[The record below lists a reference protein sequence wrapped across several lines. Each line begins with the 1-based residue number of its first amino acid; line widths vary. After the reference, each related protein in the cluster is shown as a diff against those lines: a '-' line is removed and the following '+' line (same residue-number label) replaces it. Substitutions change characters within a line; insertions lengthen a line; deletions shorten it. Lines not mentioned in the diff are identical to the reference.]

1 MGVVAGRDALNPTE
15 TDVLEHLLDEAFASL
30 VAGDPDHLRAV
41 LHEATDLAADDAEV
55 VYLQG
60 QLAWHDDGPA
70 AARPFLERAAEL
82 DPDFA
87 DAHHALGLVLEL
99 IGDRKTMI
107 EHNLEVLRLDAREDT
122 QGAVGTPE
130 DLEIIE
136 AEAERVLRH
145 LPERFRD
152 RLENVPVV
160 LEARP
165 SRAIV
170 EEGFDPRALG
180 MFEGTGDRDRKS
192 GDVEVAPTRVVLFFA
207 NLLASF
213 PDDEDLAL
221 QVEVTILHEIAHF
234 FGLDEDEIIRLGL
247 E

>member
-1 MGVVAGRDALNPTE
+1 MGVVAGREALNPTE
-15 TDVLEHLLDEAFASL
+15 IDVLEHLLDEAFSSL
-30 VAGDPDHLRAV
+30 VAGDADHLRSV
-41 LHEATDLAADDAEV
+41 VREAAELAADDAEV

-70 AARPFLERAAEL
+70 AARPFLERATKL

-87 DAHHALGLVLEL
+87 DAHHALGLELEVT
-99 IGDRKTMI
+99 GDNKTMI
-107 EHNLEVLRLDAREDT
+107 EHNLEVLRLDARADA
-122 QGAVGTPE
+122 QGAMGSPD
-130 DLEIIE
+130 DLELIE
-136 AEAERVLRH
+136 AEAERVLSR

-165 SRAIV
+165 SRAVV

-180 MFEGTGDRDRKS
+180 MFEGAGDRDRKS
-192 GDVEVAPTRVVLFFA
+192 GEVEVAPTRVVLYYA

-213 PDDEDLAL
+213 PEDEDLAL
-221 QVEVTILHEIAHF
+221 QIEVTILHELAHF
-234 FGLDEDEIIRLGL
+234 FGLDEDEVIRLGL

>member
-15 TDVLEHLLDEAFASL
+15 IQVLEHLLDEAFASL
-30 VAGDPDHLRAV
+30 IAGDAEHLRAV
-41 LHEATDLAADDAEV
+41 VHEAADLAGDDAEV

-60 QLAWHDDGPA
+60 QIAWHEDGPK
-70 AARPFLERAAEL
+70 AARPFLERAVQT

-87 DAHHALGLVLEL
+87 DAHHALGLVLEVL
-99 IGDRKTMI
+99 GDKDTMVA
-107 EHNLEVLRLDAREDT
+107 HNLEVLRLDTKIDAH
-122 QGAVGTPE
+122 GAIGTPE
-130 DLEIIE
+130 DLELIE
-136 AEAERVLRH
+136 AEAERVLHH

-160 LEARP
+160 LEPRP

-170 EEGFDPRALG
+170 AEGFDPRALG
-180 MFEGTGDRDRKS
+180 MFEGAGDRDKQA
-192 GDVEVAPTRVVLFFA
+192 GEVETAPTRVVLFFA

-221 QVEVTILHEIAHF
+221 QVEVTILHELAHF
-234 FGLDEDEIIRLGL
+234 FGLDEDEVAGLGL

>member
-15 TDVLEHLLDEAFASL
+15 IQVLEHLLDEAFASL
-30 VAGDPDHLRAV
+30 IAGDAEHLRAV
-41 LHEATDLAADDAEV
+41 VHEAADLAGDDAEV

-60 QLAWHDDGPA
+60 QIAWHEDGPK
-70 AARPFLERAAEL
+70 AARPFLERAVQT

-87 DAHHALGLVLEL
+87 DAHHALGLVLE
-99 IGDRKTMI
+99 
-107 EHNLEVLRLDAREDT
+107 VL
-122 QGAVGTPE
+122 G
-130 DLEIIE
+130 
-136 AEAERVLRH
+136 VLHH

-160 LEARP
+160 LEPRP

-170 EEGFDPRALG
+170 AEGFDPRALG
-180 MFEGTGDRDRKS
+180 MFEGAGDRDKQA
-192 GDVEVAPTRVVLFFA
+192 GEVETAPTRVVLFFA

-221 QVEVTILHEIAHF
+221 QVEVTILHELAHF
-234 FGLDEDEIIRLGL
+234 FGLDEDEVAGLGL

>member
-15 TDVLEHLLDEAFASL
+15 IDVLEHLLDEAFSSL
-30 VAGDPDHLRAV
+30 VAGDAEHLRAV
-41 LHEATDLAADDAEV
+41 VHEAAELAADDAEV

-60 QLAWHDDGPA
+60 QLAWHDDGPS
-70 AARPFLERAAEL
+70 AARPFLERAVEI

-87 DAHHALGLVLEL
+87 DAHHALGLVLEVV
-99 IGDRKTMI
+99 GDNKAMV
-107 EHNLEVLRLDAREDT
+107 EHNLEVLRLDAKGDAK
-122 QGAVGTPE
+122 GAICAPE
-130 DLEIIE
+130 DLELIE

-165 SRAIV
+165 ARAIV

-180 MFEGTGDRDRKS
+180 MFEGPGDRDRKS
-192 GDVEVAPTRVVLFFA
+192 GEVELAPTRVVLYYA

-221 QVEVTILHEIAHF
+221 EIEVTILHELAHF
-234 FGLDEDEIIRLGL
+234 FGLDEDEVARLGL